1 MKTNGY
7 IIAGLIAF
15 IVFVIFQNTYEV
27 QLNFLF
33 WDYKILLSGLII
45 ISFALGMLIS
55 WLYKKPTKKNP
66 N

>member
-27 QLNFLF
+27 QLKFLF
-33 WDYKILLSGLII
+33 WDYKILLSGLLII
-45 ISFALGMLIS
+45 IFALVMLIS